1 MKHTLERD
9 DSYATVAKALGLEHA
24 DWVEGLVLA
33 GYRMYTANT
42 SDIAILK
49 RAHQKMVA
57 EVAKVWEGRMEN
69 LPYADQEP
77 AVDHGLDY

>member
-1 MKHTLERD
+1 
-9 DSYATVAKALGLEHA
+9 
-24 DWVEGLVLA
+24 
-33 GYRMYTANT
+33 MYTTNT

-69 LPYADQEP
+69 LPYAEPVSYTHLDVYKRQGCSGRGLP
-77 AVDHGLDY
+77 AVRTA